1 MTDDTPNFLRQ
12 LRIPRPS
19 SGHLAALGETDRPIA
34 VFSDFD
40 GTIFLQD
47 TGHVL
52 FDKFGLGKEER
63 EEVDQSIG
71 KTRTF
76 REASEIMWGS
86 LNVTLERA
94 QEELRSTL
102 KIDPDFIAFFDY
114 LQSKNVEFTVISAGL
129 KPLLRCA
136 LDCFV
141 GLERSAKINIIA
153 NNGTVS
159 ADGRWTPKWLH
170 DSPLGIDKSLALRD
184 WVAERSTGS
193 GAVSKLVFIGDGVS
207 DLAAAKQADILFAR
221 SELALERYCIEHM
234 IPYIPYLRFKDVLH
248 DVKYLLKGNRFHDPE
263 AAAEYKQARI
273 RELTGG
279 IAPLS
284 KKPTFGVGDDS
295 DDSDEPV
302 HRPHTPPGDPLRP
315 VFLRKNSVGQLD
327 TV

>member
-141 GLERSAKINIIA
+141 GLER
-153 NNGTVS
+153 
-159 ADGRWTPKWLH
+159 
-170 DSPLGIDKSLALRD
+170 
-184 WVAERSTGS
+184 RSTSLRTTGPFRPTAGGPRS
-193 GAVSKLVFIGDGVS
+193 GFTTRRL
-207 DLAAAKQADILFAR
+207 
-221 SELALERYCIEHM
+221 
-234 IPYIPYLRFKDVLH
+234 
-248 DVKYLLKGNRFHDPE
+248 
-263 AAAEYKQARI
+263 
-273 RELTGG
+273 ELTSRWRSGTG
-279 IAPLS
+279 WPSAAPARAPCRS
-284 KKPTFGVGDDS
+284 SCSSATA
-295 DDSDEPV
+295 
-302 HRPHTPPGDPLRP
+302 
-315 VFLRKNSVGQLD
+315 
-327 TV
+327 